1 MSDSNV
7 DVVDDTDLRH
17 LRLLSIFHYV
27 VAGMMG
33 LFTCF
38 PGIYVGLGVMFLT
51 NPPPQPGTNPE
62 ELKVIGG
69 FFLAFG
75 LAFVLIQLA
84 LAIALFVAGK
94 SLSNRK
100 RYTYCLIVAAISCLF
115 FPFGTALGVCTL
127 VVLCRAS
134 VKPLFDQ
141 SVMSS

>member
-51 NPPPQPGTNPE
+51 NPPMQPGQNPE
-62 ELKVIGG
+62 ELKEG
-69 FFLAFG
+69 FYNIMIELDEITINDGKCNMYFNNFPSENSS
-75 LAFVLIQLA
+75 QLDE
-84 LAIALFVAGK
+84 
-94 SLSNRK
+94 
-100 RYTYCLIVAAISCLF
+100 Y
-115 FPFGTALGVCTL
+115 
-127 VVLCRAS
+127 
-134 VKPLFDQ
+134 
-141 SVMSS
+141 